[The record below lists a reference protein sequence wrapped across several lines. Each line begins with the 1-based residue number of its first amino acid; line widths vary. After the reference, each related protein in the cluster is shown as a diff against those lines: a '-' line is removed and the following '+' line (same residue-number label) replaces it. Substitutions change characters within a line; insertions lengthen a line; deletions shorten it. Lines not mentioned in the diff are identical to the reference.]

1 MFRRSLL
8 VLTLVFAA
16 CVHRATSPTS
26 MLEDAASAAGA
37 ADASGRTVALAGF
50 HAWLMQND
58 PKLAQQRFDA
68 ALARD
73 PRDPFALYGEAWLK
87 LRLSRPDGAVA
98 ASLDLCERAPG
109 ILAQGAPGDAAAL
122 LRAALANIHLSRRE
136 SAQHEAD
143 LDAQGVPQTFT

>member
-1 MFRRSLL
+1 
-8 VLTLVFAA
+8 
-16 CVHRATSPTS
+16 
-26 MLEDAASAAGA
+26 
-37 ADASGRTVALAGF
+37 
-50 HAWLMQND
+50 ND

-98 ASLDLCERAPG
+98 ASLDLCERAPKHPLCAAAARLVFDIAGTATSIDTLIVQRAPG

-143 LDAQGVPQTFT
+143 LDAQGVPQTFTVLGPF